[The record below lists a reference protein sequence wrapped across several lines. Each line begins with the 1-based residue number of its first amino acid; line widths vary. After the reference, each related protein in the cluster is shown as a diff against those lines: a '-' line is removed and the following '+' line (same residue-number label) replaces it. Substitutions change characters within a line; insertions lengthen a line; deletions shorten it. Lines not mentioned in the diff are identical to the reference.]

1 MCCNLFGTGDPQHL
15 SLVIFVCL
23 FVCLFFSP
31 QETYLM
37 EIIFDLKKLKFVSIP
52 HLVTLGFGSRIKEQ
66 YWGEE

>member
-1 MCCNLFGTGDPQHL
+1 MDEAQN
-15 SLVIFVCL
+15 SAAVFVCL

-31 QETYLM
+31 PETYLM

-52 HLVTLGFGSRIKEQ
+52 HLVTLVFGSRIKEQ